1 MATPQTTATRIGQ
14 FAGDVIDL
22 FIEYRDV
29 HGYSEDRA
37 RYQAIQEAIESTED
51 LVLRDQE
58 PSGVPD
64 LDDQPL

>member
-1 MATPQTTATRIGQ
+1 MTTATRIGQ
-14 FAGDVIDL
+14 FAGDIIDL
-22 FIEYRDV
+22 FVEYCDV

-37 RYQAIQEAIESTED
+37 RFRAIQEAIESTVD

-64 LDDQPL
+64 LTGLPL